1 MPLKAIVFDWDLPL
15 WNSWDLHLQL
25 MQSSAA
31 ALGLPQPTAAQVAQQ
46 YHRPFFRHLTWF
58 FGDDEQRL
66 VDTYMAFYHENVITV
81 GHLYSGV
88 LKTLEALKDRGY
100 QIAIFSDK
108 RKQFGDLASGY
119 AGIGHLLDYTLFLV
133 DGRPYKPDPLGLL
146 HVLEALGAEKSRA
159 VYVGDGSH
167 DLDCA
172 RRAGIASGAALWGS
186 LDPEEQGEML
196 EEIVEEVEEK
206 KLPLPAIP
214 SGILRQLPRSR
225 PLARLTTGTAAPRVA
240 DEPSRA
246 ARKPWVGTATSTR
259 AASEVAS
266 PRSAV
271 ASRSCGRS
279 HPGR

>member
-1 MPLKAIVFDWDLPL
+1 MPLKAIIFDWDLTL

-25 MQSSAA
+25 MQSTAD

-46 YHRPFFRHLTWF
+46 YHRPFSRHLTWF

-108 RKQFGDLASGY
+108 RKQFGDLEIGY

-133 DGRPYKPDPLGLL
+133 DGRPYKPDPHGLL
-146 HVLEALGAEKSRA
+146 HVLEALGAEKNQA

-186 LDPEEQGEML
+186 LDPEDLLNGRPDHSWETVEQVL
-196 EEIVEEVEEK
+196 ES
-206 KLPLPAIP
+206 L
-214 SGILRQLPRSR
+214 S
-225 PLARLTTGTAAPRVA
+225 
-240 DEPSRA
+240 
-246 ARKPWVGTATSTR
+246 
-259 AASEVAS
+259 
-266 PRSAV
+266 
-271 ASRSCGRS
+271 
-279 HPGR
+279 